1 MANYIHMNGVDL
13 QSPPSGF
20 QGAMSQ
26 SKKLTYLSRFIKTTV
41 DTLLPLHRDEV
52 PEDQA
57 GGEGVREGG
66 LALRERVSHKVLE
79 TYTHAK
85 VWDVEWPSLIR

>member
-1 MANYIHMNGVDL
+1 MRVVLNY
-13 QSPPSGF
+13 SFPRPGF

-41 DTLLPLHRDEV
+41 DTLLPLHRDEG
-52 PEDQA
+52 PQDQP
-57 GGEGVREGG
+57 GGEDGREGG
-66 LALRERVSHKVLE
+66 SALRERVSHKILE

-85 VWDVEWPSLIR
+85 VWDKEW